1 MKEILPNA
9 DETELM
15 KMAVR
20 MPDALKTERDEIDEN
35 EWKQIQT
42 VIDEAVANMRLILE
56 LLKVLH

>member
-1 MKEILPNA
+1 
-9 DETELM
+9 M

-42 VIDEAVANMRLILE
+42 VIDEALE
-56 LLKVLH
+56 NIKF